1 MKYFFIINPSSGA
14 NKSKDHLLDEIV
26 ALKSEGYDVLYHF
39 TKPEK
44 NSTRDYI
51 KDYLTLHK
59 NNEEIRFIACGG
71 DGTIC
76 EVANGIV
83 GFENASMTAYPCG
96 TGDDFVKSVGGI
108 EKYKNVKNLINA
120 KNVKIDL
127 IKINDHYCINVA
139 NFGFDADVVK
149 HALNLKGKVK
159 NPYSAAIFKGL
170 FTSTSNDIK
179 VEVEGQLVN
188 DGKKM
193 LLGNLANGGYEG
205 GKYFC
210 APNFILD
217 DGLIEVFYVKSISV
231 FKLVSLVKCFEKGE
245 HLKNKKL
252 EKLIFYKRAKKVKV
266 YSSKEF
272 TLCYDGELITGKE
285 FNVEICPKLINF
297 AICE

>member
-1 MKYFFIINPSSGA
+1 MKYFFIINPSSGS
-14 NKSKDHLLDEIV
+14 NKSKDHLLDEIKL
-26 ALKSEGYDVLYHF
+26 LKDEGYDVLYHF
-39 TKPEK
+39 TKPER
-44 NSTRDYI
+44 NSTRNYI
-51 KDYLTLHK
+51 KDYLSLRK
-59 NNEEIRFIACGG
+59 GNEEIRFIACGG

-83 GFENASMTAYPCG
+83 GFENVSMTAYPCG

-108 EKYKNVKNLINA
+108 EKYQNVKNLINA

-127 IKINDHYCINVA
+127 IKINDEYSINVT

-149 HALNLKGKVK
+149 HSVNLKGKVK
-159 NPYSAAIFKGL
+159 SPYTAAIFKAL

-179 VEVEGQLVN
+179 VEVDGELIN

-217 DGLIEVFYVKSISV
+217 DGFIEVFYVKKISI
-231 FKLVSLVKCFEKGE
+231 FRIISLVKCFEKGE
-245 HLKNKKL
+245 HLSNKKL
-252 EKLIFYKRAKKVKV
+252 EDIIFYKRAKKVKV
-266 YSSKEF
+266 YSLKDF
-272 TLCYDGELITGKE
+272 TLCYDGELMQGKE